1 MLFLALQC
9 HSVCAQQVTI
19 NLSQGWNWIAYTCT
33 EPKTINE
40 ALGSFEPI
48 EGDVIKDMSG
58 SSIFLNGQWQGSLNY
73 MIPGRGY
80 MYYYHGST
88 PTSFSF
94 SEPVPQLIVT
104 TSTPSE
110 ITAVSAT
117 CGGNVTSGN
126 GDYVSVSI
134 RGFCWGEQPDPTIN
148 DHYIELESGGIGE
161 FSETITGLE
170 INTTY
175 YVRAFAVTNG
185 ETYFGEQ
192 QSFTT
197 KNGIPILTTAEV
209 TDIESI
215 WALGGGT
222 MLDDGGLSI
231 DELGICWGTSPN
243 PTFEGSH
250 AISNVNSG
258 SFTVEM
264 TNLTPNTT
272 YYVRTYAT
280 NSHTTAYGNEITFVT
295 APAPTWPNGIL
306 PGLFSVSATKQVQF
320 SQGNLQYKA
329 SSNVWRF
336 ADNQYDFVGEANAN
350 ISETYDGWIDLFGWG
365 TSGYNHGAVCYQPW
379 STSISDYDYFAYGQW
394 NADLCDQSGMADW
407 GYNAISNGGNQ
418 ENLWRTMT

>member
-1 MLFLALQC
+1 
-9 HSVCAQQVTI
+9 
-19 NLSQGWNWIAYTCT
+19 
-33 EPKTINE
+33 
-40 ALGSFEPI
+40 
-48 EGDVIKDMSG
+48 
-58 SSIFLNGQWQGSLNY
+58 
-73 MIPGRGY
+73 
-80 MYYYHGST
+80 
-88 PTSFSF
+88 
-94 SEPVPQLIVT
+94 
-104 TSTPSE
+104 
-110 ITAVSAT
+110 
-117 CGGNVTSGN
+117 
-126 GDYVSVSI
+126 
-134 RGFCWGEQPDPTIN
+134 
-148 DHYIELESGGIGE
+148 
-161 FSETITGLE
+161 
-170 INTTY
+170 
-175 YVRAFAVTNG
+175 
-185 ETYFGEQ
+185 
-192 QSFTT
+192 
-197 KNGIPILTTAEV
+197 
-209 TDIESI
+209 
-215 WALGGGT
+215 

-418 ENLWRTMT
+418 ENQWRTLIGDEWEYLIHYRNTYSGARFANAQVNEINGLILLPDDWNSSMGYLNDINADGAPYSTNLFTTS